1 VREGRSGALGQS
13 GPRTLLITVTFNA
26 RVAADNHHQVYEF
39 SVGRVSGPGCA
50 SGGGGV
56 SGTSMIPIHHGQLVR
71 FQDQES
77 PCLGT
82 YQGVIT
88 YQPDGGDGRDTLLW
102 DTPIHDGS
110 VLVGR
115 FGFTLR

>member
-1 VREGRSGALGQS
+1 MCRVRVRLCRGGGSLA
-13 GPRTLLITVTFNA
+13 NA
-26 RVAADNHHQVYEF
+26 T
-39 SVGRVSGPGCA
+39 A

-56 SGTSMIPIHHGQLVR
+56 SGTSMIPIRVGQLVR

-88 YQPDGGDGRDTLLW
+88 YQPDGGDGRDTLSW

-115 FGFTLR
+115 LRFTVR